1 RRQRSNN
8 AGRLVR
14 AFAEQARALPWP
26 HFAPRALGAIRADAL
41 VSSKRDTAQGYN
53 EAFTLH
59 KEAYERYESY
69 REIHGDRPGRE
80 RYQLPLKEV
89 LLQLALAETGTACRT
104 AERVIGRWSEELEA
118 QTPLWNSGDEDLWV
132 QLMFKDLLAG
142 VTIGGRA
149 LAEAAEIE
157 RTYGFS

>member
-1 RRQRSNN
+1 
-8 AGRLVR
+8 
-14 AFAEQARALPWP
+14 
-26 HFAPRALGAIRADAL
+26 
-41 VSSKRDTAQGYN
+41 
-53 EAFTLH
+53 TLH

-80 RYQLPLKEV
+80 RYQLALKEV

-118 QTPLWNSGDEDLWV
+118 QTPLWNSGDEDLGV
-132 QLMFKDLLAG
+132 QWMFKDLLAG
-142 VTIGGRA
+142 VNIGGRE

-157 RTYGFS
+157 RTYGFSREGVSENRLALPTAFRNPGIMTARAALLVLALCRRMEELGREP